1 MKFKALPL
9 QGAFLIEIE
18 PQEDIRGSFA
28 RTFCATEFAAHGL
41 ETHFPQA
48 NMSISLRRGIL
59 RGLHFQRGDAAEVKL
74 VRVAQGRV
82 LDVIVDLRRAS
93 ATFGRYAMA
102 ELSATN
108 LTMMYV
114 PRGFAHGFLT
124 LEDDTQVCYQVSAPY
139 TPDMEGGVR
148 WDDPWLA
155 IPWPIVS
162 PALSPRDASHPDFD
176 PDRCA
181 F

>member
-1 MKFKALPL
+1 MKFNPLPL
-9 QGAFLIEIE
+9 QGAYLIEIE
-18 PQEDIRGSFA
+18 PRADSRGSFA

-48 NMSISLRRGIL
+48 NMSISQRRGIL
-59 RGLHFQRGDAAEVKL
+59 RGLHYQLGHATEVKV
-74 VRVAQGRV
+74 VRVARGRI

-93 ATFGRYAMA
+93 PTFGQHAMA
-102 ELSATN
+102 ELSADN

-114 PRGFAHGFLT
+114 PRGFAHGL
-124 LEDDTQVCYQVSAPY
+124 LALDDHTQVCYRVSAPY
-139 TPDMEGGVR
+139 TPELEGGVR
-148 WDDPWLA
+148 WNDPWLA
-155 IPWPIVS
+155 IPWPIQT
-162 PALSPRDASHPDFD
+162 PELSPRDASHPDFD